1 MLCSFWEKIAKI
13 IRLYPHLWDW
23 CPLTEILDPPLMW
36 FKSNFTWVKS
46 NFAWVRST
54 KVKFFTSYSAIHQAA
69 DGRNSK
75 ETFTSH

>member
-1 MLCSFWEKIAKI
+1 MLCSFWEKIGKI

-23 CPLTEILDPPLMW
+23 CPLWEILDPPLMW
-36 FKSNFTWVKS
+36 VKSNFTWVKS

-69 DGRNSK
+69 DGQNSIV
-75 ETFTSH
+75 TFTSH